1 MKKNLF
7 YYLFA
12 VICSVTLF
20 ASCSDDDDPSYPID
34 EEIAGTYKGTLD
46 ITLSGL
52 VVGKDLPKNI
62 TISKASNSSIN
73 LELKDFDFQGAN
85 LGTILI
91 SNCALS
97 QNGTTYSFTGSQ
109 TLNLTGIGEC
119 DVTVEPSTIINGEAI
134 VNLKIFA
141 KQLGD
146 NVTVVYKGSRL
157 KGTESSE
164 AKITSFTFDKKVAA
178 VDSLVIG
185 TPVIDEAAKTITFM
199 VADTA
204 KAEYLKILVPTIV
217 VSDKATV
224 TPGSGVSQ
232 DFNSSV
238 KYTVIAENG
247 TESVYTASISNSAR
261 LFDFED
267 WTVDTSQ
274 SVPENQYPI
283 AIGGWASCNQAV
295 LLIKAFGGFA
305 IPSINYTGGFPVGKT
320 EDAYLGNY
328 AAKMESVDTQGSDN
342 MLGQKVPKVTA
353 GTLFLGS
360 FNAMAALQDPMA
372 TTSFGV
378 MYDKK
383 PIEITGYFKY
393 IAGTEFY
400 NENGEKI
407 DQKDECALSAVLY
420 EVENEKE
427 TLNGSTIYTSN
438 KIVATSMLTNAGT
451 AEYTPFSL
459 KLNYIKDYDPSK
471 LYKLAIIFAASK
483 DGAAYRA
490 AIGST
495 LYVDEVAII
504 NE

>member
-238 KYTVIAENG
+238 KYTVIAEDG
-247 TESVYTASISNSAR
+247 TESIYTASVSGSGSVS
-261 LFDFED
+261 DFEN
-267 WTVDTSQ
+267 WGYDTSMY
-274 SVPENQYPI
+274 PESEQIYKI
-283 AIGGWASCNQAV
+283 DGWATCNNAV
-295 LLIKAFGGFA
+295 ALIKNMGPLAG
-305 IPSINYTGGFPVGKT
+305 ITYTGEYPVRPTDDCYSGSK
-320 EDAYLGNY
+320 AIV
-328 AAKMESVDTQGSDN
+328 MESMDTKGGN
-342 MLGQKVPKVTA
+342 LFGQQIPKVTA
-353 GTLFLGS
+353 GTAFMGT
-360 FNAMAALQDPMA
+360 FEAFAALQNPMA

-378 MYDKK
+378 MYQNK
-383 PIEITGYFKY
+383 PLEVTGYFKY
-393 IAGTEFY
+393 TAGTDFY
-400 NENGEKI
+400 NEKGEKI

-420 EVENEKE
+420 EVADEKE
-427 TLNGSTIYTSN
+427 TLDGSTIYNSD
-438 KIVATSMLTNAGT
+438 KIIASAMFTNGGAK
-451 AEYTPFSL
+451 EYTPFTL
-459 KLNYIKDYDPSK
+459 KLEYIKSYDPEK
-471 LYKLAIIFAASK
+471 KYKLAVIFASSK
-483 DGAAYRA
+483 DGAAYKA
-490 AIGST
+490 AVGST
-495 LYVDEVAII
+495 LYVDEVTII